1 MGDAPTLVRVF
12 VREASSKRADGS
24 TVTYLQLVE
33 SVWDREKARSV
44 HRVVH
49 NFGRR
54 EDLDVEGVRRLVR
67 SLSRYLPEGA
77 PSEQAVGDGRR
88 VLATRPLG
96 TAHLV
101 EGLWRSLGL
110 DGFFRAALKRRGL
123 LERYERALLAMVV
136 NRAIDPRSK
145 LGTYEWL
152 RAGSVHFEG
161 AQALE
166 LQDFYRALDVVGAV
180 KGAMEER
187 CWSRTCDLFGV
198 QVDLV
203 FYDTTSSYFEID
215 DGDELRRRGKS
226 KDHRG
231 DLPQIVVGVAVN
243 EDALPLRHWVHRGNT
258 ADVSTVKGAIKDL
271 AGLGLRRVV
280 FVGDRAMGS
289 RENLAHLREAKIPY
303 LIGAK
308 LREGSKIAQV
318 LARAGRYHEVLDNLD
333 VKEVVLGEE
342 RFVVCRNEEAA
353 QRERAVRERIL
364 LQIEQDLRH
373 PKTAKKALAHRI
385 KSRYVARRDGRLVVD
400 RAKARREERLD
411 GKSIV
416 LVGDP
421 SLSAEEAALGY
432 RGRWRV
438 ESAIRHMKSFV
449 ELRPV
454 HHRTEERIR
463 AHVAVCVL
471 SYFLQRLVEIRTKE
485 SWPRVRDELQQLA
498 AVTWSDGAATVVQTS
513 EPTAAAT
520 RLLAAVG
527 LQPPSRLLSVGPAS
541 A

>member
-1 MGDAPTLVRVF
+1 MRVF

-24 TVTYLQLVE
+24 TVRYLQLVE

-54 EDLDVEGVRRLVR
+54 DELDVEGVRRLVK

-77 PSEQAVGDGRR
+77 PGERGVEDGRR

-152 RAGSVHFEG
+152 RAGAVHFE
-161 AQALE
+161 AAEVLE
-166 LQDFYRALDVVGAV
+166 LQDFYRALDVVVAV
-180 KGAMEER
+180 KGAIEER

-258 ADVSTVKGAIKDL
+258 ADVSTVKSAIKDL
-271 AGLGLRRVV
+271 DGLGLRRVV

-308 LREGSKIAQV
+308 LREGAKIAKV

-353 QRERAVRERIL
+353 ERERAVRERIL
-364 LQIEQDLRH
+364 RQIEQDLRH

-385 KSRYVARRDGRLVVD
+385 KSRYVVRRGGKLVVD

-432 RGRWRV
+432 RSRWRV
-438 ESAIRHMKSFV
+438 ESAIRHMKGLV
-449 ELRPV
+449 ELRPI

-471 SYFLQRLVEIRTKE
+471 SYFLQRLVEIRTKVT
-485 SWPRVRDELQQLA
+485 WPRVRDELQQLA

-513 EPTAAAT
+513 EPTATAT
-520 RLLAAVG
+520 RLLAALG
-527 LQPPSRLLSVGPAS
+527 LEPPARLLSVGSAS

>member
-1 MGDAPTLVRVF
+1 MRVF
-12 VREASSKRADGS
+12 VREATSRRADGS

-33 SVWDREKARSV
+33 SVWDREKSRSV

-49 NFGRR
+49 NFGRK
-54 EDLDVEGVRRLVR
+54 DALDIDGVRRLVT

-77 PSEQAVGDGRR
+77 QQTPASDDGRR

-96 TAHLV
+96 TALLI
-101 EGLWRSLGL
+101 EGLWKSLGL

-123 LERYERALLAMVV
+123 LDRYERALLGMVV
-136 NRAIDPRSK
+136 NRAVDPRSK
-145 LGTYEWL
+145 LGAYEWL
-152 RAGSVHFEG
+152 RAGSVHFDG
-161 AQALE
+161 ADALE
-166 LQDFYRALDVVGAV
+166 LQDFYRALDVVADL

-187 CWSRTCDLFGV
+187 LWSRTCDLFGV

-215 DGDELRRRGKS
+215 DGDDLRRRGKS
-226 KDHRG
+226 KDYRG
-231 DLPQIVVGVAVN
+231 HLPQIVVGVAVN

-289 RENLAHLREAKIPY
+289 RDNLSCLREAKIPY

-308 LREGSKIAQV
+308 LRDGSRIAKV

-333 VKEVVLGEE
+333 VKEVVLGDE

-353 QRERAVRERIL
+353 ERERAVRERIL

-385 KSRYVARRDGRLVVD
+385 KSRYLAQRKGQLVVD
-400 RAKARREERLD
+400 WAKARREERLD

-421 SLSAEEAALGY
+421 SLSPEEAALGY

-449 ELRPV
+449 ELRPI
-454 HHRTEERIR
+454 HHRDEERIR
-463 AHVAVCVL
+463 AHVAICVL
-471 SYFLQRLVEIRTKE
+471 SYFLQRLTEIRAKE
-485 SWPRVRDELQQLA
+485 TWPRIRDELQQLT
-498 AVTWSDGAATVVQTS
+498 AVTWTDGAATVVQSS
-513 EPTAAAT
+513 EPSPKAT
-520 RLLAAVG
+520 QLLAAVG
-527 LQPPSRLLSVGPAS
+527 LTPPARLLSVGPAS